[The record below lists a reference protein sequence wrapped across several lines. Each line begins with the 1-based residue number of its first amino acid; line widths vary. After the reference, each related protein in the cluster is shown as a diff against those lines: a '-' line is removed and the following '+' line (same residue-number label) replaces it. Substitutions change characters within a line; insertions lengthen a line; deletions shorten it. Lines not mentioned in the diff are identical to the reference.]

1 MTSVH
6 CPGLRKG
13 TDDFRQEQKE
23 GKCQF
28 LIPSDKKKKKSIHF
42 SFREILPL
50 LPPPSKKRKRK
61 TGILKVGKL
70 CFRI

>member
-28 LIPSDKKKKKSIHF
+28 LIPSDKKKKKVFILVLEKSSP
-42 SFREILPL
+42 SFLPH
-50 LPPPSKKRKRK
+50 PKKEKE
-61 TGILKVGKL
+61 KL
-70 CFRI
+70 VF